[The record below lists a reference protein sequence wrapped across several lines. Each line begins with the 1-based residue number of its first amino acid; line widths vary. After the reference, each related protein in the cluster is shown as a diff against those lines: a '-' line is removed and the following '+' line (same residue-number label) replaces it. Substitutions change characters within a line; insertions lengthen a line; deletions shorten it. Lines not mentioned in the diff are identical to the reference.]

1 MFCIIVVVTIEMTIS
16 KNKQAII
23 NEILEGN

>member
-1 MFCIIVVVTIEMTIS
+1 MFCIIVVVTIEMTTS